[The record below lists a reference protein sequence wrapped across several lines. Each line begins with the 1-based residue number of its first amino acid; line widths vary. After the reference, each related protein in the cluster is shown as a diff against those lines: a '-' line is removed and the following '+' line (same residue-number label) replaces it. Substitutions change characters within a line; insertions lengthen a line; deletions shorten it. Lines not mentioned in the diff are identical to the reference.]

1 MMPRP
6 TLYLLGALLTVA
18 TFAATAAPGERVAL
32 SGPIPA
38 IVERVIDGDTVRVR
52 ARIWLAQEL
61 FTDVRLRGIDAPELH
76 GRCAAER
83 DRAQQAKAWLD
94 ARIGGR
100 KVSLAEITGDKYGGR
115 VVARL
120 ITQEGDDVSTAL
132 LAAGLVQPYNGRR
145 KARWC
150 ED

>member
-1 MMPRP
+1 MVRRT
-6 TLYLLGALLTVA
+6 TLYLLGALLMPT
-18 TFAATAAPGERVAL
+18 TFGARAAPERLAL
-32 SGPIPA
+32 TGPIPA
-38 IVERVIDGDTVRVR
+38 VVERVIDGDTVRVR
-52 ARIWLAQEL
+52 ARIWLGQDVL
-61 FTDVRLRGIDAPELH
+61 TDVRLRGIDAPELH
-76 GRCAAER
+76 GRCPAER

-100 KVSLAEITGDKYGGR
+100 TVSLSEITGDKYGGR

-120 ITQEGDDVSTAL
+120 ATPDGEDVSAAL

-145 KARWC
+145 RPKWC

>member
-1 MMPRP
+1 MIPR
-6 TLYLLGALLTVA
+6 TNLCLLSALLTA
-18 TFAATAAPGERVAL
+18 TTVGARAAPPERVAL

-61 FTDVRLRGIDAPELH
+61 LTDVRLRGIDAPELH
-76 GRCAAER
+76 GRCPAER

-100 KVSLAEITGDKYGGR
+100 RVTISGITGDKYGGR

-120 ITQEGDDVSTAL
+120 AT
-132 LAAGLVQPYNGRR
+132 
-145 KARWC
+145 
-150 ED
+150 

>member
-1 MMPRP
+1 MITRT
-6 TLYLLGALLTVA
+6 TLYLLGALLTA
-18 TFAATAAPGERVAL
+18 MTFGARAAPPERVAL

-61 FTDVRLRGIDAPELH
+61 LTDVRLRGIDAPELH

-100 KVSLAEITGDKYGGR
+100 RVSLSEITGDKYGGR

-120 ITQEGDDVSTAL
+120 ATQEGDDVSTAM
-132 LAAGLVQPYNGRR
+132 LAMGLAQPYNGRR
-145 KARWC
+145 KTRWC

>member
-1 MMPRP
+1 MVPRS
-6 TLYLLGALLTVA
+6 TLYLLGALLAA
-18 TFAATAAPGERVAL
+18 TASGATAAPPERVAL

-76 GRCAAER
+76 GRCTVER
-83 DRAQQAKAWLD
+83 ERAQQAKAWLD

-100 KVSLAEITGDKYGGR
+100 KVSLSEITGDKYGGR

-120 ITQEGDDVSTAL
+120 ATQEGDDVSTAL

-145 KARWC
+145 RTRWC